1 MTLLKLLLLIAFDLP
16 LIILFSEFVCS
27 RFQTKHVSCRLT
39 IWKLSP
45 TYHIATI
52 GSYINH
58 DIMPTV
64 GSDNPDIGL
73 NSVHSKDLIFPI
85 AAESAPI
92 AIQSNKR
99 WKTYLAW
106 PKIKL

>member
-1 MTLLKLLLLIAFDLP
+1 
-16 LIILFSEFVCS
+16 
-27 RFQTKHVSCRLT
+27 
-39 IWKLSP
+39 
-45 TYHIATI
+45 
-52 GSYINH
+52 
-58 DIMPTV
+58 MPTV
-64 GSDNPDIGL
+64 GSDNPDIAL

-85 AAESAPI
+85 AAESTPI